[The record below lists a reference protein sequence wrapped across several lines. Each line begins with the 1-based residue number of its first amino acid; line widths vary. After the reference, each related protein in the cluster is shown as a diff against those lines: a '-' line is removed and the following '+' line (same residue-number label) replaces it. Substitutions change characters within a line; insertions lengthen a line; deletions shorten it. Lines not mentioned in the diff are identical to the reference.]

1 MASDGLK
8 FNYLK
13 LAISTASHHNYK
25 RRVWSNIPTVVAVR
39 KLRIFKIILTQRT
52 WPIPCDNIFHERKLK
67 ANDNDNS
74 DDDDDDKDDNDDEVN
89 NDNDDDDGDDDDD
102 YYCHHC
108 SSI

>member
-1 MASDGLK
+1 M
-8 FNYLK
+8 
-13 LAISTASHHNYK
+13 
-25 RRVWSNIPTVVAVR
+25 PTVVAVR

-74 DDDDDDKDDNDDEVN
+74 DDDDDDRDKDDNDDEVN
-89 NDNDDDDGDDDDD
+89 NDNDDDDDGDDDDD